1 MKHYNYINN
10 ILDWAEERNLLTQG
24 DVFMQLEK
32 SREENSELTKAITK
46 YEKGNTQAYDEI
58 KDAIGDVYVTLVVAS
73 EIHGLPV
80 YEIFKNVEFSNQL
93 EIDSYHWKN
102 YTTWLRVYDWELY
115 LACVNEDSP
124 RYDARE
130 ILNNYV
136 DFLNEIAVEYN
147 FTLVE
152 CIEYAYNQ
160 IKERTGKIV
169 DGTFVKDVK

>member
-1 MKHYNYINN
+1 MKHYNYIEK

-46 YEKGNTQAYDEI
+46 YEKGNAQAYDEI

-73 EIHGLPV
+73 DIHGLPV
-80 YEIFKNVEFSNQL
+80 HEIFKNVKLREY
-93 EIDSYHWKN
+93 DSYHWQH
-102 YTTWLRVYDWELY
+102 YTNLLRVYDWELY
-115 LACVNEDSP
+115 LSCVYEDSP
-124 RYDARE
+124 RYNMPE
-130 ILNNYV
+130 ILSNYI
-136 DFLNEIAVEYN
+136 DFLNSVAIEYN

>member
-1 MKHYNYINN
+1 MKHYNYIEK

-32 SREENSELTKAITK
+32 SREENSELTKSITK
-46 YEKGNTQAYDEI
+46 YEKGNAQAYDEI

-80 YEIFKNVEFSNQL
+80 YEIFKNVKFIEY
-93 EIDSYHWKN
+93 DSYHWQH

-115 LACVNEDSP
+115 LSCVYGDSP

-136 DFLNEIAVEYN
+136 DFLNELAVEYN

>member
-1 MKHYNYINN
+1 MKHYDYIEK

-46 YEKGNTQAYDEI
+46 YEKGNAQAYDEI

-73 EIHGLPV
+73 DIHGLPV
-80 YEIFKNVEFSNQL
+80 HEIFKNVKLREY
-93 EIDSYHWKN
+93 DSYHWQH
-102 YTTWLRVYDWELY
+102 YTNLLRVYDWELY
-115 LACVNEDSP
+115 LSCVYEDSP
-124 RYDARE
+124 RYNMPE
-130 ILNNYV
+130 ILSNYI
-136 DFLNEIAVEYN
+136 DFLNSVAIEYN